1 MNTIAL
7 QLPSSRFGWRRRFAS
22 LNWWLV
28 VMLALLAAVGVATLY
43 SVAEGAWQ
51 PWAMQHALR
60 FLLALSILIIA
71 GLIPLRFWLSV
82 SYPAYFASLGLLALV
97 PFIGDTIMG
106 AQRWIL
112 IGSFQL
118 QPSEVMKIALVM
130 GLARY
135 YHGLEFKHVS
145 NPLFLIPP
153 LIMIAMPVGLVFLQ
167 PDLGT
172 ALLMGA
178 AGVTMIL
185 LAGLSWRVT
194 TIGVILAG
202 IGAVAAIRLDILK
215 AYQIKRITAFM
226 NPESD
231 PLGQGYH
238 LAQSKIAIGSGGV
251 DGKGYMEGTQ
261 SKLDFLPEMQTD
273 FIFTIFAEEFG
284 LIGTFGLLGLYLGV
298 FLIASNIAMQAK
310 SHYGRLVSMGV
321 CMTFVMYV
329 LINVGMVMGL
339 APVVGVPLPLVS
351 FGGTVMLTVMA
362 GFGLVMSTWVCRD
375 QDTLRTTTS
384 YYGRLN

>member
-1 MNTIAL
+1 VNTIAL
-7 QLPSSRFGWRRRFAS
+7 QVPTGRFGWRRRLAA

-28 VMLALLAAVGVATLY
+28 LMLCMLAAVGVATLY

-51 PWAMQHALR
+51 PWAARHTFR
-60 FLLALSILIIA
+60 FALALTILLIA
-71 GLIPLRFWLSV
+71 GLVPLRFWLSV
-82 SYPAYFASLGLLALV
+82 SYPAYFGALFLLALV
-97 PFIGDTIMG
+97 PFIGEVNMG
-106 AQRWIL
+106 AQRWINL
-112 IGSFQL
+112 GSFQL

-130 GLARY
+130 ALARY

-145 NPLFLIPP
+145 HPLFLIPP
-153 LIMIAMPVGLVFLQ
+153 LVMIAVPVGLVFLQ

-172 ALLMGA
+172 ALLMGF

-194 TIGVILAG
+194 IVGG
-202 IGAVAAIRLDILK
+202 IMAVAGAIAAIQLDILK
-215 AYQIKRITAFM
+215 AYQIKRITAFL
-226 NPESD
+226 NPETD

-251 DGKGYMEGTQ
+251 SGKGYMQGTQ
-261 SKLDFLPEMQTD
+261 SQLDFLPEMQTD
-273 FIFTIFAEEFG
+273 FIFTIFGEEFG
-284 LIGTFGLLGLYLGV
+284 LIGALGLLGLYLGV
-298 FLIASNIAMQAK
+298 FLMATNIATQAK

-321 CMTFVMYV
+321 SVTFITYV
-329 LINVGMVMGL
+329 LVNVGMVMGL

-351 FGGTVMLTVMA
+351 FGGTVMLTIMG

-375 QDTLRTTTS
+375 QDTLRTSTS
-384 YYGRLN
+384 YYERLN